1 MRGVGRGIS
10 VLDGGSTSYKGK
22 GRFWGV
28 LFQIFTIGFF
38 IRSPTEKCFRF
49 VCENLIRYPF
59 GKYITGELNSLAFRG
74 YIQIRYLS
82 CGLREII
89 KNVTVIMRQHY
100 GTLHRSRSYRR
111 HSDDSCAACALILRY
126 FGLVVI
132 NTGRRRSARYS
143 VSGLFTPVDF
153 SRRCP
158 LLTSMY
164 CEKTAEAIHA
174 DAVLCGGSSWAK
186 ESCIRWACT
195 SVPSG
200 ECGGTIL
207 RGGYEWI
214 CHHGWRRGLFPNYF
228 GQSSHYSYY
237 TRV

>member
-1 MRGVGRGIS
+1 VVRGVGRGIS

-100 GTLHRSRSYRR
+100 GTLHRREV
-111 HSDDSCAACALILRY
+111 I
-126 FGLVVI
+126 VVI
-132 NTGRRRSARYS
+132 ATTAARRAR
-143 VSGLFTPVDF
+143 LF
-153 SRRCP
+153 CAILGW
-158 LLTSMY
+158 LLS
-164 CEKTAEAIHA
+164 I
-174 DAVLCGGSSWAK
+174 LGGVALQD
-186 ESCIRWACT
+186 I
-195 SVPSG
+195 V
-200 ECGGTIL
+200 
-207 RGGYEWI
+207 
-214 CHHGWRRGLFPNYF
+214 
-228 GQSSHYSYY
+228 
-237 TRV
+237 